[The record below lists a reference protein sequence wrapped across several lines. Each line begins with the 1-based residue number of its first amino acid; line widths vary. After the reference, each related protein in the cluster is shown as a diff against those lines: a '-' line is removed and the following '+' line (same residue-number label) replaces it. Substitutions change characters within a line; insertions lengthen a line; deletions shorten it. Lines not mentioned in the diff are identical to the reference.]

1 MLWDNRA
8 NRIYA
13 GAVLLM
19 LCLSLPGYSQVDRD
33 FWFAVPYLTNDH
45 DNSLSDGQG
54 QLCITSF
61 ERAATVRISQPA
73 VTNTTDRYW
82 FAPIVL
88 TLPPYSS
95 VDVPVQQGGLY
106 RASQGA
112 VSSCGLHI
120 ESDQDITVYYAQ
132 INQNSEIYTLKGRN
146 ALGTDFLV
154 PMQRTRANSFT
165 GYSTIEIV
173 ATMPNTT
180 VTVTTPVATIQNP
193 NGTSFV
199 RVLQKGEI
207 LTVRSVGQAAA
218 NHLGGTVI
226 HADLPVA
233 VNSTD
238 DSVADWGQD
247 LIGEQIVPTG
257 LAGNEY
263 IAVKH
268 DGNAEDIVLY
278 ALPGQPLRYTVN
290 GGATQTL
297 AAGGS
302 VTIALTSRTTYIQG
316 DTEFVAFQ
324 ITSDGAELGGTV
336 LPRLDCTGSHEVAI
350 TRRFGSQTVNLLVK
364 TPYTGAFT
372 VNGQPYTFAFQPV
385 PEAPDWSWCQVSA
398 NGLFNMQGVMRIRNT
413 QAVFHA
419 SILDYGNGTCTYG
432 YFSGYNRVDMVPTSS
447 KSVYVVGEAIE
458 LGIVQAS
465 LFSSV
470 LWTAPDGTQYSGAEW
485 QHPALS
491 LNDAGWYTVTGA
503 SVDGCPLAEDE
514 YARLVQV
521 VQPERIDSTVCRS
534 ETLTEDSWS
543 LYDTVHAGVSVLR
556 ADTRVEAVCT
566 SATTYIPL
574 WQARAEIEQGVTY
587 RLLMDYSSPSNTHPS
602 IRITWSDTVIT
613 IPSTFVRATPRTLS
627 VDRVAVSS
635 GSIDLMIEGGMA
647 SNSPTVVVDQIALV
661 PLLPVQDTLYL
672 HAKDCDNPEDPP
684 IDPEDPPVDPPV
696 DPEDPPVDP
705 PVDPEDPP
713 VDPPVEPEDPPVDP
727 PVPTATLRVKV
738 TVDEVTACD
747 GDRAFDVPYE
757 VLEGIPHCVQ
767 VTYGEQPHRLPL
779 NSDGKVE
786 VPLDSLLPGAYPVEI
801 RFVDTLHQIECA
813 GSFTLRLLYE
823 PKKIFAQKWD
833 NVLAVYQPDYCG
845 YHLAFTSFQW
855 YRNGEPIAGESG
867 SYYHL
872 GDAALSPNDY
882 YQVLL
887 VRQTDGL
894 EWMTCPYYPYVPS
907 YNQAP
912 AEQYYTP
919 MGQPVTDTGRA
930 GLYIILQGNERRKII
945 KPYE

>member
-1 MLWDNRA
+1 MHWASRA
-8 NRIYA
+8 NRIHW
-13 GAVLLM
+13 GTVLLV
-19 LCLSLPGYSQVDRD
+19 LCFSLPVFSQVDRD
-33 FWFAVPYLTNDH
+33 FWFAVPYLSNDH

-61 ERAATVRISQPA
+61 ERATTVRISQPA
-73 VTNTTDRYW
+73 VTNAADRYW

-173 ATMPNTT
+173 ATLPNTT
-180 VTVTTPVATIQNP
+180 VTVTTPVPTMQNP

-226 HADLPVA
+226 HADQPVA

-290 GGATQTL
+290 GGASQTL

-302 VTIALTSRTTYIQG
+302 TTIPLSSRTTYIQG

-364 TPYTGAFT
+364 TPYVSSFT
-372 VNGQPYTFAFQPV
+372 VNGQSHTFAFQPV
-385 PEAPDWSWCQVSA
+385 PNAPDWSWCQVSA
-398 NGLFNMQGVMRIRNT
+398 SSLFDTKGVMRIRNT

-432 YFSGYNRVDMVPTSS
+432 YFSGYNRVDMVPTVS
-447 KSVYVVGEAIE
+447 KSVYLVGEQIE
-458 LGIVQAS
+458 LGVEQAS
-465 LFSSV
+465 LFTSV
-470 LWTAPDGTQYSGAEW
+470 VWTSPDGTQYSGAEW
-485 QHPALS
+485 QHKALS
-491 LNDAGWYTVTGA
+491 LQDAGWYTVTA
-503 SVDGCPLAEDE
+503 ESVDGCPLAQDE
-514 YARLVQV
+514 YAKLVQV
-521 VQPERIDSTVCRS
+521 IQPIRRDSDVCRS
-534 ETLTEDSWS
+534 ETVTADTWS

-556 ADTRVEAVCT
+556 AEPRMEAVCT
-566 SATTYIPL
+566 SAIAYTPV
-574 WQARAEIEQGVTY
+574 WQTRAEVEQGVTY

-613 IPSTFVRATPRTLS
+613 IPSTFVRSTPRTLS
-627 VDRVAVSS
+627 VDRVAESTNT
-635 GSIDLMIEGGMA
+635 IDLVIETGMA
-647 SNSPTVVVDQIALV
+647 SNSPKIVLDNIALV
-661 PLLPVQDTLYL
+661 PLLPVQDTLYM
-672 HAKDCDNPEDPP
+672 HVKNCDTPN
-684 IDPEDPPVDPPV
+684 PPV

-713 VDPPVEPEDPPVDP
+713 VEPEDPPVDP
-727 PVPTATLRVKV
+727 EDPPVDPPMPVATLQVRVVVPEV
-738 TVDEVTACD
+738 TVCD
-747 GDRAFDVPYE
+747 GDRSFDLPYE
-757 VLEGIPHCVQ
+757 IQTGTPHLARVSYAGQVYPLALTDAGI
-767 VTYGEQPHRLPL
+767 
-779 NSDGKVE
+779 VE
-786 VPLDSLLPGAYPVEI
+786 VPLDSLMPGPYSLEAL
-801 RFVDTLHQIECA
+801 FVDTLNRIECA
-813 GSFTLRLLYE
+813 CTVSLQLLYE
-823 PKKIFAQKWD
+823 PQKIFAQKWD
-833 NVLAVYQPDYCG
+833 NVLAIFQPDYCG
-845 YHLAFTSFQW
+845 YHLAFTSYQW
-855 YRNGEPIAGESG
+855 YRNGEPVAGETF

-872 GDAALSPNDY
+872 DNASFSPQDY

-894 EWMTCPYYPYVPS
+894 KWMTCPYHPYVPH
-907 YNQAP
+907 YNQSP
-912 AEQYYTP
+912 AVQCYTP
-919 MGQPVTDTGRA
+919 MGQPVPDTQRA
-930 GLYIILQGNERRKII
+930 GIYIILQGEERRKII
-945 KPYE
+945 KTHE